1 MSDMQLSDAAGTPRG
16 VWSIWPIRMIVF
28 FVVLTAT
35 YLGLPVLATIYKPQL
50 NAMFPKEV
58 ILLAITAG
66 SVVLSIL
73 AYRLLVRW
81 TEKRSADEL
90 SAGGAVP
97 QFLLGSLIGV
107 GLFCIV
113 YAIYLALGI
122 ATFKGLGSTAGLGV
136 ALAVGISS
144 GVCEELIMRGGVF
157 RIVENGLG
165 TFIALVVSALIFGFL
180 HAGNPG
186 ATLLSSTAIALEAG
200 ILLAAAYAVTRS
212 LWLAIGLHFAW
223 NFAEGGIFGAAVSG
237 SQMKGL
243 LNIPLSGPPLM
254 TGGSFGPEASLPA
267 IAVCTAAGLIMLIIA
282 VRKGAWK
289 PMRARIRA

>member
-1 MSDMQLSDAAGTPRG
+1 MDNDAAANRF
-16 VWSIWPIRMIVF
+16 WSIWPIRLVLF
-28 FVVLTAT
+28 FVVLSLT
-35 YLGLPVLATIYKPQL
+35 YRCLPILAAIFKPRL
-50 NAMFPKEV
+50 NAMFPKDA
-58 ILLAITAG
+58 ILLGMAAG

-81 TEKRSADEL
+81 TEKRGADEL
-90 SAGGAVP
+90 GASGAVP
-97 QFLLGSLIGV
+97 QFLLGALIGV

-113 YAIYLALGI
+113 YAVYFALGI
-122 ATFKGLGSTAGLGV
+122 ATFKGMGSTAGLGI

-157 RIVENGLG
+157 RIVESGLG
-165 TFIALVVSALIFGFL
+165 TFVALIVSALIFGFL
-180 HAGNPG
+180 HMTNPG
-186 ATLLSSTAIALEAG
+186 ATLLSSCAIALEAG

-223 NFAEGGIFGAAVSG
+223 NFTEGGIFGAAVSG
-237 SQMKGL
+237 GQMKGL
-243 LNIPLSGPPLM
+243 LNIPLSGSALM

-267 IAVCTAAGLIMLIIA
+267 IIVCTAAGLILLIIA
-282 VRKGAWK
+282 IRKGEWK